1 MFVDAIVPILCDMSY
16 SLLTLIPIVGPGRR
30 PTMVSHPAT
39 KEAIMPSN
47 RDNKGKGTKGS
58 NYDDLSGAGKTGT
71 TGNQQNSDLASGP
84 GDNAQRGDWGS
95 RQSGGLDQGNQAQS
109 DLGSGPG
116 DNSRRG
122 SQNRNRQSADLD
134 RSRQG
139 DNL

>member
-1 MFVDAIVPILCDMSY
+1 
-16 SLLTLIPIVGPGRR
+16 
-30 PTMVSHPAT
+30 
-39 KEAIMPSN
+39 MPSN

-58 NYDDLSGAGKTGT
+58 NYDDLSGAGKTGA

-134 RSRQG
+134 RSRQS
-139 DNL
+139 DNLQGDTLGGNMQSGGQGSRSSRRQLDQDDLDSDESLER

>member
-1 MFVDAIVPILCDMSY
+1 
-16 SLLTLIPIVGPGRR
+16 
-30 PTMVSHPAT
+30 
-39 KEAIMPSN
+39 MPSN

-139 DNL
+139 DNLQDDTLGGNMQSGGQGSRSSRRQLDQDDLDSDESLER

>member
-1 MFVDAIVPILCDMSY
+1 
-16 SLLTLIPIVGPGRR
+16 
-30 PTMVSHPAT
+30 
-39 KEAIMPSN
+39 MPSN
-47 RDNKGKGTKGS
+47 RDNNGKGTKGS

-139 DNL
+139 DNLQDDTLGGNMQSGGQGSRSSRRQLDQDDLDSDESLER